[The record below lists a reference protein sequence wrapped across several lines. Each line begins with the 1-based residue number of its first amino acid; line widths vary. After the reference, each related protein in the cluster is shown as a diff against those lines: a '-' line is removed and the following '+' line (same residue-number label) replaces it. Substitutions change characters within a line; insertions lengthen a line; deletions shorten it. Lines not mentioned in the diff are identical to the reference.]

1 MNIIKSNLIG
11 LITFI
16 LILVELII
24 GFGILAIVN
33 IPRALFPTQGF
44 KIYLSKL
51 SNRIGEI
58 TVYGLKVIMIFMH
71 GNTIQIIDENKFDE
85 NEWYM
90 AMSNHQSWAD
100 IFVLLVVAHK
110 RIPLLKFFMKKELA
124 WIPFVFLANKTLN
137 MPFVNRH
144 SKAEVDK
151 NPKLRFKDYENT
163 LKACKRFQRSPS
175 TIFSYAEGTRN
186 TSQKHALQNSPYKN
200 MLKPRIGGMATALSA
215 MPNIKTLV
223 DFSLVYKSE
232 KRGSWS
238 FLKGEMKDVK
248 VLIRKHSIPENL
260 QNKNYSKDQ
269 EYRDNFKNW
278 IENIWVE
285 KDNQMN
291 KLKF

>member
-1 MNIIKSNLIG
+1 MREFAITHNLGFKPQDIEKLDLEQGDFEFLSQVNTVQENKMHGTTRTSYRPLEKTKMIVIFLLGLSNYIFGINNNYLTNIGENVLFEMLNLG
-11 LITFI
+11 LI
-16 LILVELII
+16 
-24 GFGILAIVN
+24 
-33 IPRALFPTQGF
+33 
-44 KIYLSKL
+44 IY
-51 SNRIGEI
+51 
-58 TVYGLKVIMIFMH
+58 V
-71 GNTIQIIDENKFDE
+71 
-85 NEWYM
+85 
-90 AMSNHQSWAD
+90 
-100 IFVLLVVAHK
+100 
-110 RIPLLKFFMKKELA
+110 FMKKELA

-144 SKAEVDK
+144 SKAEVEK

-260 QNKNYSKDQ
+260 QNKNYSKNQ